1 MNSWTLRQVWNV
13 IEETQT
19 SVLLEL
25 GDAELTQELLRQL
38 ESKGLLLNN
47 EDINTMS
54 TYLRSKLTLIRDLAQ
69 ARLTEMKA

>member
-38 ESKGLLLNN
+38 ESKGLLLN

>member
-38 ESKGLLLNN
+38 ESKGLLLN
-47 EDINTMS
+47 EDKYS
-54 TYLRSKLTLIRDLAQ
+54 SC
-69 ARLTEMKA
+69 

>member
-38 ESKGLLLNN
+38 ESKGLLLN
-47 EDINTMS
+47 EDVNTMS
-54 TYLRSKLTLIRDLAQ
+54 TYLRSRLTLIRDLAQ